1 MKVSWPLL
9 SKKESKQ
16 LRAFIHLA
24 SSSLGDTLG
33 WVPQVEEYRL
43 TNKSEVDIRV
53 TPRLVDL
60 FDSVYPLLNFVAEA
74 NGNYEASFS
83 IACHKPS
90 DFTVPL
96 IQLATDQLGLPYHE
110 IKPKISLPSNLKNNF
125 KKKYVCIATQSTAQ
139 CKYWNNPV
147 GWDQTVDYLQSL
159 GYDVV
164 CIDQYARFGT
174 EGQWNDTPVNSI
186 RKNRF
191 NDDIDI
197 PLIERINDLYFCDF
211 FIGLGSGLS
220 WLAWALNKP
229 VVLISGFSAPKAEF
243 YTPYR
248 VINEDVCNSCWNDVE
263 CMPFDTGDWMWCP
276 RHKGSSR
283 HFECTKQITFEMVK
297 KQIDRLL

>member
-1 MKVSWPLL
+1 M
-9 SKKESKQ
+9 
-16 LRAFIHLA
+16 RAFIHLA

-33 WVPQVEEYRL
+33 WIPQAEEYRF

-60 FDSVYPLLNFVAEA
+60 FVSVYPFLNFVTEKK
-74 NGNYEASFS
+74 GSYEASFS
-83 IACHKPS
+83 IGCHTPN
-90 DFTVPL
+90 DFTTPL
-96 IQLATDQLGLPYHE
+96 IQVATERLGLPFQE
-110 IKPKISLPSNLKNNF
+110 IKPKIALPLNLKNNF
-125 KKKYVCIATQSTAQ
+125 KKKYVCIATQSTSQ
-139 CKYWNNPV
+139 CKYWNNPT

-164 CIDQYARFGT
+164 CIDQHARFGT
-174 EGQWNDTPVNSI
+174 EGQWNDTPANSI

-191 NDDIDI
+191 NGDTDI
-197 PLIERINDLYFCDF
+197 PLTERINDLYFCDF

-248 VINEDVCNSCWNDVE
+248 IINENVCNSCWNDVE

-276 RHKGSSR
+276 RHKGTSR
-283 HFECTKQITFEMVK
+283 GFECSKEITFEMVK
-297 KQIDRLL
+297 EQIDRLL